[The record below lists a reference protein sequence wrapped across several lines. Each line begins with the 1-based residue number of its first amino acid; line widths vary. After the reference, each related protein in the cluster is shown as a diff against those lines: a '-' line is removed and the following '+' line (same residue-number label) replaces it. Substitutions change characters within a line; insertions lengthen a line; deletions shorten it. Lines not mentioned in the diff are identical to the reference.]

1 MINQES
7 KSSQVIKYEY
17 VLIKTVWNYSMSPF
31 QISLLSY
38 FYGAHVPI
46 EPCKWIP
53 MRNICFV
60 SWTRDLNYNIEKT
73 NRDLKSELRFA
84 KNFMQKKDKQL
95 QIILLQMFQNIR
107 NSSWSNMYLD

>member
-38 FYGAHVPI
+38 FYGYGAYVPI
-46 EPCKWIP
+46 EP
-53 MRNICFV
+53 
-60 SWTRDLNYNIEKT
+60 YNEFIF
-73 NRDLKSELRFA
+73 LRVKYA
-84 KNFMQKKDKQL
+84 L
-95 QIILLQMFQNIR
+95 
-107 NSSWSNMYLD
+107 